1 MIYLTKDDWNKFI
14 FPKISDSNYF
24 NIELKNI
31 KKIYSLM
38 SFINS
43 KIKFSNQIILST
55 SMIFFHKYYLQK
67 NLNLKNIS
75 SIDKLILC
83 GSCIF
88 ISTKA
93 TNNLISINSL
103 IKIIKE
109 IINIKLSNITLNE
122 DSIKNLLIQSEYAI
136 LESISFDLN
145 IDLPYKFIL
154 QLKDYF
160 NKKINISSELLI
172 KSSCQ
177 FINDSF
183 HFPFCLFYSPNTIAI
198 ACIKLMIEKYKLYD
212 INLDEIILKSEYKIE
227 KNDVDV
233 CFYLMEKFYIKNNEK
248 NVN

>member
-1 MIYLTKDDWNKFI
+1 MIYLTNDDWNKFVL
-14 FPKISDSNYF
+14 PKITDNNYF
-24 NIELKNI
+24 NTELKII

-43 KIKFSNQIILST
+43 KIKFSNQSILST

-109 IINIKLSNITLNE
+109 IIN
-122 DSIKNLLIQSEYAI
+122 LIR
-136 LESISFDLN
+136 
-145 IDLPYKFIL
+145 
-154 QLKDYF
+154 F
-160 NKKINISSELLI
+160 NYI
-172 KSSCQ
+172 
-177 FINDSF
+177 
-183 HFPFCLFYSPNTIAI
+183 
-198 ACIKLMIEKYKLYD
+198 
-212 INLDEIILKSEYKIE
+212 INLKI
-227 KNDVDV
+227 
-233 CFYLMEKFYIKNNEK
+233 
-248 NVN
+248 

>member
-55 SMIFFHKYYLQK
+55 SMIFFFFYYLQK